1 MRLFLIAALAPLAAL
16 AQSQQVVKPPIA
28 QYWMS
33 VETAAGFTLPG
44 MGAMGSVMSGAMGGR
59 GQAGRRMLLQL
70 GSQNSASAP
79 RAEHDI
85 PAGLDMGPL
94 LPLLTPERAPRAERG
109 EESLPMERP
118 KGRMLVYWGC
128 GEKVR
133 AGQPVVLDFG
143 KIAEGEMPPNMVSHR
158 VSAPRP
164 PAPGRSKTYGDWPN
178 SENSKSVP
186 DSASLR
192 GEHMVKGNYSP
203 EIRFALGEA
212 HDFMEKV
219 ALSHAGSGK
228 VQWTSVPRATGY
240 FATVFGAEKQD
251 EVIFWSS
258 SETQEMGGLLMDYVP
273 PAEVARLVREKVVLA
288 PSTTECIVPGE
299 VMQKAGGSPFLN
311 FIAYGPEANFAQPPR
326 PSDPKIA
333 WEPQWT
339 AKVRLKST
347 AQLVLGEG
355 GGSRRTPRAR
365 EEKSEPASS
374 EPSRSQQ
381 PVNPVDE
388 GVKVLKGIFGR

>member
-1 MRLFLIAALAPLAAL
+1 MRLFLIAALAPLTAL
-16 AQSQQVVKPPIA
+16 AQAQQVVKPPIA

-33 VETAAGFTLPG
+33 VETAAGFAMPG
-44 MGAMGSVMSGAMGGR
+44 MGGMGSMLPGAMGARAQG
-59 GQAGRRMLLQL
+59 GRRMLLQL
-70 GSQNSASAP
+70 GSQNAASVP

-85 PAGLDMGPL
+85 PPGLDMGPL
-94 LPLLTPERAPRAERG
+94 LPLLAPERAPRAERG
-109 EESLPMERP
+109 EDELPMERP

-143 KIAEGEMPPNMVSHR
+143 KIADGQVPSNMTSHR

-164 PAPGRSKTYGDWPN
+164 PAPGRSKGYGEWPN
-178 SENSKSVP
+178 KENSKSVS

-192 GEHMVKGNYSP
+192 GDHLVKGNYSP

-219 ALSHAGSGK
+219 SLSHAGGGK
-228 VQWTSVPRATGY
+228 VQWSAVPRATGY
-240 FATVFGAEKQD
+240 FATVFGAQKED
-251 EVIFWSS
+251 EVVFWSS
-258 SETQEMGGLLMDYVP
+258 SETQEMGGMLMDFVP

-288 PSTTECIVPGE
+288 PSTTECVVPGE
-299 VMQKAGGSPFLN
+299 VMQKTGGSPFLN

-339 AKVRLKST
+339 AKARFKST
-347 AQLVLGEG
+347 AQLMLGEEG
-355 GGSRRTPRAR
+355 GGRRAPRSR
-365 EEKSEPASS
+365 EEKGES
-374 EPSRSQQ
+374 PSAQPSQPQQ